1 MSCKL
6 PLLQPLLCKLPPPL
20 QLTDGPRFDAVTLWQ
35 VTQFCFDAAAATGFV
50 DALRA
55 DGLGVDV
62 SLGVISPDVTMAR
75 RVRVPRLI

>member
-1 MSCKL
+1 M
-6 PLLQPLLCKLPPPL
+6 
-20 QLTDGPRFDAVTLWQ
+20 TLWQ